1 MFKKFLY
8 LEWKGFFRSATFGQT
23 LGLKLFLGFFALY
36 FLVSFLFLGIFLRD
50 ILLKLEPNSN
60 PIEVV
65 NSYILLWLIAEL
77 VLRFFM
83 QNLPVLNIKP
93 LLVVPIKRPTIIH
106 FVLIK
111 SLFSFYNVLT
121 LIIIVPFSIT
131 CMIHQDA
138 TVLQVTMW
146 LISIFA
152 TILTVNYANFLIKKK
167 FADHLKALIPYLVIA
182 IALVVLEK
190 FKVFESTVAV
200 ANFFNL
206 LIKHPI
212 LVLAPS
218 GLVVG
223 MYFWNFSYLRTNFYL
238 DSSLKTKT
246 KEVQTTDLSWT
257 KRFGEIAP
265 FLQLD
270 LKLILRNK
278 RPRTTVYM
286 SLMILVYGL
295 IFYPNPTYEG
305 LPAMFVF
312 VGIFMTGIFMI
323 NFGQFIPA
331 WDSSYFNMMMAQ
343 NIPMKQYLASKVG
356 LMTFSIIV
364 LGILTTPYAYF
375 GWNIFWLN
383 LACGI
388 YNLGVN
394 IPLLL
399 FASSFNKKRIDLEKS
414 PFMNYQ
420 GTGAA
425 QWLVA
430 LPLMV
435 FPLIIWYITFTISN
449 ESIATITLAV
459 IGGIGLLLR
468 DFLLNKIVLL
478 YQKKKYAMINGFK
491 QQEN

>member
-1 MFKKFLY
+1 MFKKFLM
-8 LEWKGFFRSATFGQT
+8 LEWKAFFRSATFGQT
-23 LGLKLFLGFFALY
+23 LGLKIFLGFFAIY

-50 ILLKLEPNSN
+50 ILLELQPNTN

-65 NSYILLWLIAEL
+65 NAYILIWLIAEL

-83 QNLPVLNIKP
+83 QTLPVLNIKP
-93 LLVVPIKRPTIIH
+93 LLVVPIKRPTIIN

-111 SLFSFYNVLT
+111 SLFSFYNTLT
-121 LIIIVPFSIT
+121 LIILVPFAIS
-131 CMIHQDA
+131 CMVHNDA
-138 TVLQVTMW
+138 SAVQIIMW
-146 LISIFA
+146 LVAIFCM
-152 TILTVNYANFLIKKK
+152 ILTVNYANFLLKKK
-167 FADHLKALIPYLVIA
+167 FTNNLKALLPYLIIA
-182 IALVVLEK
+182 IILASLEYFQI
-190 FKVFESTVAV
+190 FKTSEIVSQ
-200 ANFFNL
+200 FFTL
-206 LIKHPI
+206 LLRQPI
-212 LVLAPS
+212 LVLVPLLLAT
-218 GLVVG
+218 GL
-223 MYFWNFSYLRTNFYL
+223 YFWNFTYLRNNFYL
-238 DSSLKTKT
+238 DSSLKTKS
-246 KEVQTTDLSWT
+246 KEAQTTDLSWT

-278 RPRTTVYM
+278 RPKTTVYM
-286 SLMILVYGL
+286 SFLLLAYGL
-295 IFYPNPTYEG
+295 LFYPNPSYQNM
-305 LPAMFVF
+305 PAMFVF

-364 LGILTTPYAYF
+364 LGILTSPYAYF

-383 LACGI
+383 LACAI

-399 FASSFNKKRIDLEKS
+399 FATSFNKKRIDLDKS

-425 QWLVA
+425 QWLIA

-435 FPLIIWYITFTISN
+435 LPLLIWYVTYLIST
-449 ESIATITLAV
+449 EIIATSLLA
-459 IGGIGLLLR
+459 IFGFIGLLLR
-468 DFLLNKIVLL
+468 NILMDKIVSL
-478 YQKKKYAMINGFK
+478 YKKQKYAMINGFK

>member
-1 MFKKFLY
+1 MFKKFLI
-8 LEWKGFFRSATFGQT
+8 LEWKAFVRSATFGQT
-23 LGLKLFLGFFALY
+23 LGMKIFLGFIAVY
-36 FLVSFLFLGIFLRD
+36 FLGSFLFLGIFSRD
-50 ILLKLEPNSN
+50 IILKLYPTQN
-60 PIEVV
+60 PVEVV
-65 NSYILLWLIAEL
+65 NSFILIWLLAEL

-83 QNLPVLNIKP
+83 QSLPVLNIKP
-93 LLVVPIKRPTIIH
+93 LLVVPIKRPTIIN

-111 SLFSFYNVLT
+111 SMFSFYNTFT
-121 LIIIVPFSIT
+121 LIIVIPFSISA
-131 CMIHQDA
+131 IVNNDA
-138 TVLQVTMW
+138 STVA
-146 LISIFA
+146 ISLWFVSLFA
-152 TILTVNYANFLIKKK
+152 LILTVNYANFLLKKK
-167 FADHLKALIPYLVIA
+167 FADNLKALIPYLIIA
-182 IALVVLEK
+182 IALVVLEN
-190 FKVFESTVAV
+190 FKIFEISVV
-200 ANFFNL
+200 VGQFFNL
-206 LIKHPI
+206 LIAQPI
-212 LVLAPS
+212 LVLLPIL
-218 GLVVG
+218 LVVG
-223 MYFWNFSYLRTNFYL
+223 MYFWNFTYLRNNFYL
-238 DSSLKTKT
+238 DSSLKTKA
-246 KEVQTTDLSWT
+246 KEAQTTDLSWT

-286 SLMILVYGL
+286 SLLILVYGL

-305 LPAMFVF
+305 IPAMFVF

-383 LACGI
+383 LACAF

-394 IPLLL
+394 IPVLL
-399 FASSFNKKRIDLEKS
+399 FATSFNKKRIDLDKS

-430 LPLMV
+430 LPLMLL
-435 FPLIIWYITFTISN
+435 PLLIWYIAYKISN
-449 ESIATITLAV
+449 ETIATATLAV
-459 IGGIGLLLR
+459 LGISGLLLR
-468 DFLLNKIVLL
+468 KVLLNKIVSL
-478 YQKKKYAMINGFK
+478 YKKQKYAMINGFK